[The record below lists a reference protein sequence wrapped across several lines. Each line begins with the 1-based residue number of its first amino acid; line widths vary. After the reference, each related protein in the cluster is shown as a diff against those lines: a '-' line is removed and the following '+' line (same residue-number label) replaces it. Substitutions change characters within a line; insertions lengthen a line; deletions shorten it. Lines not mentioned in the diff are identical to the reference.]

1 MFAVCIGKF
10 RLLKACI
17 HLPVYLR
24 AHFNWQL
31 FVQNMIERTAY
42 ISRRLVN
49 IILKVYVIIVSFLL
63 TDRLTPRR
71 KWQVMGLSDFQPR
84 NMDESAASFSVQSTM

>member
-1 MFAVCIGKF
+1 
-10 RLLKACI
+10 
-17 HLPVYLR
+17 
-24 AHFNWQL
+24 
-31 FVQNMIERTAY
+31 MIERTAY

-49 IILKVYVIIVSFLL
+49 IILKVYIIMVSFLL

-84 NMDESAASFSVQSTM
+84 NMDESAASFSVQCTEGMYCIECILPCGVLQN